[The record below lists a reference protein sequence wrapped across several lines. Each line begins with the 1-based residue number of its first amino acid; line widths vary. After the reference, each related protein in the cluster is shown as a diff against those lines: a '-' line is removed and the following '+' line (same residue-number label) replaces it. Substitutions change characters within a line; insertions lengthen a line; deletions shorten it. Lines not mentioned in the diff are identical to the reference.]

1 MMIIITMLLLLIGC
15 NDTIQISQYI
25 SSIHTVYL
33 NGAKFLVNFFFTILR
48 AWIHFENGIEM
59 IQKMDG
65 FVSDKKEKLLL
76 LLKNP

>member
-1 MMIIITMLLLLIGC
+1 MKKDDDNDNDHQYCNIEINRFQLRLNEKRGC

-48 AWIHFENGIEM
+48 AWIHFENGIVNE
-59 IQKMDG
+59 
-65 FVSDKKEKLLL
+65 
-76 LLKNP
+76 